1 MHKVDAMMTKIQ
13 NPRSPTK
20 RYRSDTGTTHE
31 SQFQVRRFEFPGERE
46 VIRDRSV
53 KAALQMLRFV
63 LLGVSDTP
71 LVWEVARQA

>member
-1 MHKVDAMMTKIQ
+1 
-13 NPRSPTK
+13 
-20 RYRSDTGTTHE
+20 
-31 SQFQVRRFEFPGERE
+31 VRRFEFPGERE